1 MYSNNY
7 EHRDTMPEKK
17 QNILIE
23 KGKSGSLIVAILLAL
38 AVAGVVPCMADGT
51 KTITDMAGRELTIPD
66 PLNHVLSTYPPTSEM
81 IFMLAPDKLM
91 GWQSDSKRSKYM
103 KDQYKNLPVVG
114 GWYGGITA
122 NYETFLS
129 MKPDAIFEGFSRSGS
144 YMDTINQRQDNLKP
158 IPLIEVSETGDVNNY
173 TPAIDFMGKTL
184 GAEEKAGELKDFYNR
199 VYTRVK
205 DTASTIPETER
216 KRVYYAEG
224 VEGLSTEPNN
234 SHAQLIALCGGT
246 NVASGVAAQGG
257 MGETPVTPEQILS
270 WNPDVIIV
278 REPRFYAEIYS
289 DPNWASIKAVKDKQV
304 YLAPNDPF
312 GWFDRPPCVN
322 TIIGIPWLAKVL
334 YPDKFS
340 DLNLKDLTRE
350 FYSKFYSYDLS
361 DQELDDLIS
370 GSGLTNY

>member
-1 MYSNNY
+1 MSGKKDDFRLKRRLSEYF
-7 EHRDTMPEKK
+7 TM
-17 QNILIE
+17 
-23 KGKSGSLIVAILLAL
+23 AILLAL
-38 AVAGVVPCMADGT
+38 AVAHAGPCMADGM
-51 KTITDMAGRELTIPD
+51 KTITDMAGRELTVPD
-66 PLNHVLSTYPPTSEM
+66 KMNHVLSTYPPTSEM

-91 GWQSDSKRSKYM
+91 GWQSDSTNMKYM
-103 KDQYKNLPVVG
+103 KDEYKNLPVVG

-129 MKPDAIFEGFSRSGS
+129 MKPDAIFEGFSRSGN
-144 YMDTINQRQDNLKP
+144 YMDTINERQDNLKP

-184 GAEEKAGELKDFYNR
+184 GAEEKASELKDFYNR

-205 DTASTIPETER
+205 DTASTIPANER
-216 KRVYYAEG
+216 KQVYYAEG
-224 VEGLSTEPNN
+224 IDGLSTEPNN

-278 REPRFYAEIYS
+278 REPRFYEDIYT
-289 DPNWASIKAVKDKQV
+289 DPNWASIKAVKDKRV
-304 YLAPNDPF
+304 YLAPRDPF

-361 DQELDDLIS
+361 DQQLDDLIS